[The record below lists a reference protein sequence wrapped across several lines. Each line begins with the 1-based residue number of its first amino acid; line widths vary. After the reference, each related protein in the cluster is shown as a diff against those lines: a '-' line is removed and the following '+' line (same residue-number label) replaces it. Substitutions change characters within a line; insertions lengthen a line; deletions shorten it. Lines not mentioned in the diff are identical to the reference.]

1 MRTETVGVGIRHP
14 GERRDLVMAVSV
26 DPDLRRDD
34 AGWGANRDDI
44 GRGDIGRDGVSR
56 NDGGTT

>member
-34 AGWGANRDDI
+34 AGWGANRDDV
-44 GRGDIGRDGVSR
+44 GRDGVSR